1 MIRVIQG
8 ELAETRLAAVLR
20 PVSAEWE
27 PVTPATRRLE
37 QAAGTELLELCQKI
51 GELPVGSA
59 VITAAGNLHAQ
70 FMVHVIVR
78 SREESV
84 SSAGVRRALQN
95 GLRRLSE
102 YAVESVAVAPL
113 GTGAGNLD
121 AEEAAAEMLPI
132 LLEHLQAG
140 SNPMRIDIVV
150 DSDYEKDAFEHELKR
165 YQLPLVP
172 GSEQPDPLFLNRP
185 ADSADAG

>member
-1 MIRVIQG
+1 LVAVVIHVVTG
-8 ELAETRLAAVLR
+8 ELAESERAAILR

-37 QAAGTELLELCQKI
+37 RAAGTDLLEQCEKL

-59 VITAAGNLHAQ
+59 IITGAGQLRAQ

-84 SSAGVRRALQN
+84 SVAGVRRALQN
-95 GLRRLSE
+95 GLRRLTE
-102 YAVESVAVAPL
+102 YGLESVAMPPL

-121 AEEAAAEMLPI
+121 AEESAAEMIPI
-132 LLEHLQAG
+132 LLEHLQTGAQ
-140 SNPMRIDIVV
+140 PACFDVVV
-150 DSDYEKDAFEHELKR
+150 DSSYEKEAFERELRR
-165 YQLPLVP
+165 YELPL
-172 GSEQPDPLFLNRP
+172 L
-185 ADSADAG
+185 

>member
-1 MIRVIQG
+1 MIQG

-37 QAAGTELLELCQKI
+37 QAAGTGLLETCQNL

-59 VITAAGNLHAQ
+59 VITPAGNLHAQ

-84 SSAGVRRALQN
+84 SAAGVRRALQN

-102 YAVESVAVAPL
+102 YGIESVAVAPL

-121 AEEAAAEMLPI
+121 PEEAAAEMIPI

-140 SNPMRIDIVV
+140 SNPQRLDIIV
-150 DSDYEKDAFEHELKR
+150 DSEYEKDAFEHELKR
-165 YQLPLVP
+165 FQLPLVP
-172 GSEQPDPLFLNRP
+172 GTEQPDPLFGRP
-185 ADSADAG
+185 TGEAGDA